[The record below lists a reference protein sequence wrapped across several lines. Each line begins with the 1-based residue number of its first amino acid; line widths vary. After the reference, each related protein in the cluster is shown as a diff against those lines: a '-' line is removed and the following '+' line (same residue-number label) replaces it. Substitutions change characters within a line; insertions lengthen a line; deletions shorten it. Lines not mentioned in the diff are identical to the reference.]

1 MKTLAPPL
9 GLILVK
15 KTRPVTVLVATNES
29 EANVRSDY
37 DKKREQKEISAHS
50 LTIKLNRAFNQDSET
65 SVGLRCES
73 D

>member
-50 LTIKLNRAFNQDSET
+50 LTTKLNRAFNQDSET